1 MGAGRDRECLTG
13 ASPAATSAAA
23 TMSDIIRASL
33 PVLGDEPH
41 SSRELT
47 AAMRERGLPLAAR
60 KPGWLKVGVAGGE
73 RYQKVRDTLRG
84 LRLHT
89 VCAEAHCPNVAEC
102 WGGGTATVMLMGDVC
117 TRGCRFCHVKTA
129 AHPPPLDPGEPRHLA
144 EAVAGL
150 GLDYIVVTSVDRD
163 DLPDGGAG
171 HFAEAIRR
179 LKAIPGLLVE
189 VLTPDFQ
196 GDPEAIRTVGRAGPD
211 VFANNVETVRRLT
224 AVVRDGKAGYDQTLA
239 VLERMRREFPAV
251 VTKSSIMV
259 GLGETEA
266 EVLGTMDDLRAHGV
280 EILTLGQYLRPSAW
294 HLPVMEWVSP
304 ERFDAYR
311 AAGLARG
318 FRYVASGPLVRS
330 SYRAAE
336 LFLRGEIAARAAHG

>member
-1 MGAGRDRECLTG
+1 
-13 ASPAATSAAA
+13 
-23 TMSDIIRASL
+23 MSSTPRTSL
-33 PVLGDEPH
+33 PVVSAGPAAEAGAEAALPTSPRDIAE
-41 SSRELT
+41 
-47 AAMRERGLPLAAR
+47 AMRARGLPREAR
-60 KPGWLKVGVAGGE
+60 KPAWLRVPMPGGE
-73 RYQKVRDTLRG
+73 RYQKVKETLRG
-84 LRLHT
+84 LSLHT
-89 VCAEAHCPNVAEC
+89 VCQEASCPNVGEC

-117 TRGCRFCHVKTA
+117 TRGCRFCQVKTA
-129 AHPPPLDPGEPRHLA
+129 ARPPPLDPDEPRHLA
-144 EAVAGL
+144 EAIAEL

-163 DLPDGGAG
+163 DVPDGGAA

-179 LKAIPGLLVE
+179 LKEVPGLLVE

-196 GDPEAIRTVGRAGPD
+196 GDAEAVRTVCRAGPD

-224 AVVRDGKAGYDQTLA
+224 PVVRDARAGYDQTLA
-239 VLERMRREFPAV
+239 VLARAKREFPRV

-266 EVLGTMDDLRAHGV
+266 ELVETMRDLRAAGV

-294 HLPVMEWVSP
+294 HLPVVEWVSP
-304 ERFDAYR
+304 RRF
-311 AAGLARG
+311 AAWRETGLGLG

-336 LFLRGEIAARAAHG
+336 LFLRGEIEARGPSR